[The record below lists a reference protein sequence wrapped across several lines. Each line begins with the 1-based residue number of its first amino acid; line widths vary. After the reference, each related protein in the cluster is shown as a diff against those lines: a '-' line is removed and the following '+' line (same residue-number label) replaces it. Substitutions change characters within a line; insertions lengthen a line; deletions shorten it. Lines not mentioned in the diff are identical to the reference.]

1 MANETYK
8 QFQLMDRFSDIT
20 LSNTI
25 LVIIGAFIGVIGNT
39 VVIFFYFFRIKERG
53 ERYFIPL
60 LGIVDLLGCLI
71 SPPYYIMDNMYLL
84 SYPST
89 AACRILSF
97 VQIFIPGISG
107 HTLLVISIQRY
118 LLVCRPFGPK
128 MTHFWKRVSFGV
140 VCLMSIA
147 YSTPLLFTAGVFEE
161 EITFMNHNVT
171 IEVCR
176 FAVEPSLSMNMY
188 VCLLFLL
195 MVVNLIVT
203 VGLYVPVL
211 KRVKFSLHVR
221 EVKCKVHRDS
231 NVASETENE
240 ATGTSEIQ
248 TDQDEKGQYR
258 YSNELQNIKV
268 SVLIG
273 KSGSEDKSK
282 DVVETTDN
290 QRSSLNIPVENLK
303 YNEENNVANHLK
315 TTKKKTVKSKSRS
328 AQRRITTMIFVL
340 ILAYVLSYTAPLIIL
355 ILLFTLKGFT
365 YHTMTR
371 AEMGVWVYLTRL
383 VFLNHIVNPFVYGY
397 FDTKFRKQIRL
408 CCRRKNEHV

>member
-1 MANETYK
+1 MDNETYN
-8 QFQLMDRFSDIT
+8 QFQLMNRFSDIT
-20 LSNTI
+20 LSSTI
-25 LVIIGAFIGVIGNT
+25 LIAIGGFIGVIGNAA
-39 VVIFFYFFRIKERG
+39 VIFFYFFRIRKRG

-89 AACRILSF
+89 GACRILSF

-107 HTLLVISIQRY
+107 HTLLVISIQRN

-128 MTHFWKRVSFGV
+128 ITHFWKRVLFGV
-140 VCLMSIA
+140 VCLMSVV

-161 EITFMNHNVT
+161 EITFMNHNIT

-176 FAVEPSLSMNMY
+176 FAVEPSLSMNIY
-188 VCLLFLL
+188 VCFLFLL

-211 KRVKFSLHVR
+211 KRVKISLRVR
-221 EVKCKVHRDS
+221 DVKCKVHRDS

-240 ATGTSEIQ
+240 ATRTSEIQ
-248 TDQDEKGQYR
+248 TDHDEEGQYR
-258 YSNELQNIKV
+258 NSDDLRNIKV
-268 SVLIG
+268 SILNG
-273 KSGSEDKSK
+273 KSECEDTCKSK
-282 DVVETTDN
+282 EVVETTDN
-290 QRSSLNIPVENLK
+290 QRAENVE
-303 YNEENNVANHLK
+303 YSEENNVANHLK
-315 TTKKKTVKSKSRS
+315 ATNKKTVKSKSRS

-340 ILAYVLSYTAPLIIL
+340 ILAYVLSYTPPLIIL
-355 ILLFTLKGFT
+355 ILLYTLKGFT
-365 YHTMTR
+365 YHTMTE

-383 VFLNHIVNPFVYGY
+383 VFLNHIVNPFIYGY
-397 FDTKFRKQIRL
+397 FDTKFRKQMRL
-408 CCRRKNEHV
+408 CCRRKNVHI